1 MICQKNC
8 EVFKLETKM
17 ELEDETPV
25 VEAREF
31 ESGIEPMMTSM
42 QTMTPTRSSEDSDN
56 SEDSGSSENSSED
69 STDSHHSKDKG
80 SSKINL
86 KI

>member
-1 MICQKNC
+1 
-8 EVFKLETKM
+8 M

-80 SSKINL
+80 SSKINRCGTR
-86 KI
+86 KYDQINSH